1 MSPPSP
7 LLCVLVLLALP
18 FLLEAQGTPAPA
30 PAALP
35 DPVGILKNRGKY
47 NTLLQLLTEK
57 KLVGAIGDQLK
68 TSEGITIFAPTD
80 SAFGNLPNGF
90 YASQSQEVQTE
101 LLLLHVVPK
110 FYTLKELSTASKP
123 ISTLAKNYTL
133 KVIRSN
139 NQVNVS
145 TGVVNVTVTTIS
157 ETSPVAI
164 FSIESVLVPPGLNA
178 VPAPAPSPAAG
189 GPSTPGTPGTPRSPA
204 PAPTSGSCRGRRTAW
219 GVLLGAGVAFLALLQ

>member
-80 SAFGNLPNGF
+80 SAFGKLPNGT
-90 YASQSQEVQTE
+90 YEKLPANVQTE
-101 LLLLHVVPK
+101 LLLLHVAPK
-110 FYTLKELSTASKP
+110 FYTKETLSTASNR
-123 ISTLAKNYTL
+123 IRTLAPSYNLT
-133 KVIRSN
+133 VIRSN

-145 TGVVNVTVTTIS
+145 TGVVNVPVDVLYDK
-157 ETSPVAI
+157 SPLAI
-164 FSIESVLVPPGLNA
+164 FSIESVLIPPQLAGGN
-178 VPAPAPSPAAG
+178 APAPSPTAG
-189 GPSTPGTPGTPRSPA
+189 GPSTPGAPPPA
-204 PAPTSGSCRGRRTAW
+204 SGSCRGRRTAW